1 MNKKNYGRS
10 NDVKKKLDNRQ
21 SRPTRKNIKKQH

>member
-10 NDVKKKLDNRQ
+10 NDDEKKLDNRQ
-21 SRPTRKNIKKQH
+21 SRPTRRNIKKQH